1 MSQESPPARTPAP
14 LGPEPAV
21 PLRRELDQVLSVR
34 GDAREERL
42 LASPNLGALVVLMPP
57 EELYFTLKEL
67 DPENVP
73 EVLRHARS
81 EQVEFALDLELW
93 KKDRLRPERVL
104 PWLERL
110 HSCGGEA
117 LGRWL
122 RRLELGTWVL
132 LLSRVAAVHLADDDH
147 DPLQDLAG
155 RAPFT
160 LEGRYYIATSAQ
172 AEPVV
177 KEIFR
182 TLRAADPDRYARVV
196 EALLRDVDAELE
208 EAEYEDRQRRLALR
222 GFPEWEEAL
231 EVYARLDAATP
242 GELSRKPGAPGRDPE
257 AAPEAPSRYPV
268 SLPASA
274 PDFFLHALRRVPS
287 GPALDGL
294 WAELSYLT
302 NKVAVA
308 DGLDLDHLDSF
319 QGALRKVTAYVSIGL
334 EALCG
339 ADEEAAARALEERW
353 LQHLFRAGW
362 TPVRSLRARAR
373 RLFDKGWP
381 QGHKERLLFLDA
393 PLPEVLEGVLRAH
406 PLWYAGEGEVPA
418 YRTFRTLTEVRR
430 AERVVEQADFLGRF
444 LLSVVDLHL
453 GDLKQA
459 LVRLDTENLK
469 GSTVFL
475 TGLVNAALDRSF
487 RFAPIEREAV
497 RQGLARVWASETPPR
512 RVKPGLDDTAV
523 EWLKAVGELSRLE
536 EGYLREFVAGCFSLL
551 EEQFGHLAEDEVPDP
566 RFTRG
571 LWIA

>member
-1 MSQESPPARTPAP
+1 MSQETLPAKPPAPA
-14 LGPEPAV
+14 GPEPSAS
-21 PLRRELDQVLSVR
+21 LRRELGQILSVR

-42 LASPNLGALVVLMPP
+42 LASPNLGALVAHMPP

-67 DPENVP
+67 DPDNVP

-81 EQVEFALDLELW
+81 EQVEFVLDLELW
-93 KKDRLRPERVL
+93 QKDRLRPERVL

-110 HSCGGEA
+110 HSCGSEA

-132 LLSRVAAVHLADDDH
+132 LLSRVAAVHLADDDS
-147 DPLQDLAG
+147 DPLQDLPG

-160 LEGRYYIATSAQ
+160 LEGRYYVATSAQ

-182 TLRAADPDRYARVV
+182 TLRAADADLYARVV
-196 EALLRDVDAELE
+196 EALLRDVDSELE

-231 EVYARLDAATP
+231 EVYARLDAAAP
-242 GELSRKPGAPGRDPE
+242 EQLPRKPGAPVRDPE
-257 AAPEAPSRYPV
+257 PVPEDSPRYPV
-268 SLPASA
+268 TLPASA
-274 PDFFLHALRRVPS
+274 PDFFLYALRRVPQ

-294 WAELSYLT
+294 WAELTYLT

-308 DGLDLDHLDSF
+308 DGLDLEHLDSF

-339 ADEEAAARALEERW
+339 ADEGQAARVLEAHW

-362 TPVRSLRARAR
+362 TPIRALRARAR
-373 RLFDKGWP
+373 KLFDKGWP
-381 QGHKERLLFLDA
+381 QGHKERLLFLDP
-393 PLPEVLEGVLRAH
+393 PLPEILEGLLRAH
-406 PLWYAGEGEVPA
+406 PLWYAGEGEVPS

-430 AERVVEQADFLGRF
+430 AERAVEQAAFLGRF
-444 LLSVVDLHL
+444 LLSSVDLHL
-453 GDLKQA
+453 GDLEQA
-459 LVRLDTENLK
+459 LTRLDTENLK

-475 TGLVNAALDRSF
+475 TALVNAALDRSF
-487 RFAPIEREAV
+487 RFAPVERGAV
-497 RQGLARVWASETPPR
+497 RRGLARVWASETPPR

-523 EWLKAVGELSRLE
+523 EWAKAVGELAPAE
-536 EGYLREFVAGCFSLL
+536 EGYLREFVGNCFSLL
-551 EEQFGHLAEDEVPDP
+551 EEQFGHLAENEVPDP

>member
-1 MSQESPPARTPAP
+1 MSQETSPARPPAPA
-14 LGPEPAV
+14 GPEPSA
-21 PLRRELDQVLSVR
+21 PLRRELDEILSVR

-42 LASPNLGALVVLMPP
+42 LASPNLGALVAHMPP

-81 EQVEFALDLELW
+81 EQVEFVLDLELW

-110 HSCGGEA
+110 HSCGRDA

-132 LLSRVAAVHLADDDH
+132 LLSRVAAVHLAEEDS
-147 DPLQDLAG
+147 DPLQDLPG

-160 LEGRYYIATSAQ
+160 LEGRYYVATSAQ

-177 KEIFR
+177 KEIFQ

-196 EALLRDVDAELE
+196 EALLRDVDSELE
-208 EAEYEDRQRRLALR
+208 EGEYEDRQRRLALR

-231 EVYARLDAATP
+231 EVYARIDAAGP
-242 GELSRKPGAPGRDPE
+242 EQLPRKPGAPVRDSEIASE
-257 AAPEAPSRYPV
+257 ASPRYPV
-268 SLPASA
+268 TLPASA
-274 PDFFLHALRRVPS
+274 PDFFLHALRRVS
-287 GPALDGL
+287 QGPALDGL
-294 WAELSYLT
+294 WAELAYLT

-308 DGLDLDHLDSF
+308 DGHDLDHLDSF
-319 QGALRKVTAYVSIGL
+319 QGALRKATAYVSIGL

-339 ADEEAAARALEERW
+339 ADEGQAARVLEEHW

-362 TPVRSLRARAR
+362 TPIRALRAQAR
-373 RLFDKGWP
+373 KLFDKGWP
-381 QGHKERLLFLDA
+381 QGHKERLLFLDP
-393 PLPEVLEGVLRAH
+393 PLPEILEGLLRAH
-406 PLWYAGEGEVPA
+406 PLWYAGEGEVPS

-430 AERVVEQADFLGRF
+430 AERAVGQAGFLGRF
-444 LLSVVDLHL
+444 LLSSVDLHL
-453 GDLKQA
+453 GDLGQA
-459 LVRLDTENLK
+459 LTRLDTENLK

-475 TGLVNAALDRSF
+475 TALVNAALDRSF
-487 RFAPIEREAV
+487 RFAPVERGAV
-497 RQGLARVWASETPPR
+497 RRGLARVWASETPPR

-523 EWLKAVGELSRLE
+523 EWAKALGDLTSAE
-536 EGYLREFVAGCFSLL
+536 EGYLREFVGSCFSLL